1 MKTVAI
7 IDARESFLADI
18 STRIMVEDSAEFD
31 LVATSSS
38 PEDITKIINRKKPD
52 EIVVSENILRT
63 QPDWEYGVTVTS
75 YAQTADGINL
85 ADNYGL
91 KSYGII
97 TRTDELI
104 EVINKGL
111 FKNIVPTQKPA
122 SSPVQ
127 AKPEHVQKA
136 VGGQS
141 APSVTN
147 RNGSLPVLDM
157 DFGDSYEEKP
167 HYPTPNQ
174 SNNEPIHR
182 EIPPVQQNPV
192 YQQPNNYNHMNG
204 GIQQGQYTPQ
214 YPNQQQPYPNQQN
227 QNQGYRVPVNN
238 GGGVTSANTGAS
250 AQTVYRTNAGAYVPP
265 TQPPVYSPN
274 PVQQPW
280 NQQSAPSGHNQ
291 QYGGR
296 MPNIPQ
302 DNSSLVDRMV
312 EEDIRQKNRVRNTKV
327 VSFYAAKGG
336 VGKTTLSS
344 EVAVYLSLMNNG
356 RRNNRVCIVDY
367 NIDFGDVLT
376 TLYLDSN
383 GKNMLY
389 WADDIADRLKSGE
402 PKKNITY
409 TREEIESFLQVM
421 DSCGL
426 YALVAPVN
434 HEDSMG
440 LTEDQLEIMLNNLI
454 LFGDFDY
461 IVCDTGNNTRDSTI
475 LALDNSDMVFLVV
488 TQDVTTANC
497 NSSFLQA
504 VNQVGFD
511 LDKIRLII
519 NDIMPYKD
527 TGISVK
533 ELEDNFPNYPCVAR
547 IKHNPD
553 VVKANNLGKPLTFN
567 PAHEYTK
574 ELRGIVQHITG
585 VIPEKQEKTGFLNK
599 LLKGFK
605 R

>member
-1 MKTVAI
+1 MKKVAI

-18 STRIMVEDSAEFD
+18 QTRIMVEDSAEFD
-31 LVATSSS
+31 LVATSTDSGA
-38 PEDITKIINRKKPD
+38 ITKIINQKKPD
-52 EIVVSENILRT
+52 EVVVSENILRT
-63 QPDWEYGVTVTS
+63 QLDWEYGVPLTS
-75 YAQTADGINL
+75 YAQTAEGINM

-91 KSYGII
+91 KSYGIV

-104 EVINKGL
+104 DVINKGL
-111 FKNIVPTQKPA
+111 FKNIVSSQPKQTNTVVEKQTVPQQKKTQMKT
-122 SSPVQ
+122 SEQ
-127 AKPEHVQKA
+127 NT
-136 VGGQS
+136 GG
-141 APSVTN
+141 N
-147 RNGSLPVLDM
+147 SLPVLDM
-157 DFGDSYEEKP
+157 DFDDDFMGQ
-167 HYPTPNQ
+167 PTPAQ
-174 SNNEPIHR
+174 PI
-182 EIPPVQQNPV
+182 IPQNPYAQQPVQQQPFV
-192 YQQPNNYNHMNG
+192 QQPAYQNTYPAGQING
-204 GIQQGQYTPQ
+204 IPQQNPYGQG
-214 YPNQQQPYPNQQN
+214 YPSQQKPYQQQPQQG
-227 QNQGYRVPVNN
+227 GYTIPVNQP
-238 GGGVTSANTGAS
+238 GSAVSTVNTGQNP
-250 AQTVYRTNAGAYVPP
+250 QTVTRQYNPVGSPQ
-265 TQPPVYSPN
+265 QPPVYSPN

-280 NQQSAPSGHNQ
+280 VQPDHNSGYNQPN
-291 QYGGR
+291 GR
-296 MPNIPQ
+296 MQNVGRES
-302 DNSSLVDRMV
+302 SSLVDKMV
-312 EEDIRQKNRVRNTKV
+312 EEDIRQKSRVKDTKV

-344 EVAVYLSLMNNG
+344 EVAVYLALMNNG

-389 WADDIADRLKSGE
+389 WADDIDDRLKRGE
-402 PKKNITY
+402 QKKNITY
-409 TREEIESFLQVM
+409 TREEIESYLQVM

-511 LDKIRLII
+511 LDKIRLIV

-547 IKHNPD
+547 IRHNPD

-585 VIPEKQEKTGFLNK
+585 VVPEKQEKKGFLDK
-599 LLKGFK
+599 LFKGLK